1 MLDVCH
7 NNSVSGETQW
17 ENYKRLERIKFWGLG
32 TGFVGQSGKHCQSS
46 FLHPSYEISRKAVRI
61 MHSGFLLLPSKMAYR
76 FFVRCEHKFF
86 LRRIHGNTSSHFADS
101 WCCHKQQQFVCEFP
115 LDVHILHWEI
125 VWPNVP
131 CVWRDFGSALRFQ
144 TCLSITKPVLPLSK
158 EHGSQVKDQGYG
170 SVAVISIKNFPI
182 DLHMMCLYFPD
193 MPFICTLLEVHSEHI
208 MGWWFMVV
216 LTCLVS
222 ETNRFC

>member
-1 MLDVCH
+1 M
-7 NNSVSGETQW
+7 Q
-17 ENYKRLERIKFWGLG
+17 
-32 TGFVGQSGKHCQSS
+32 
-46 FLHPSYEISRKAVRI
+46 
-61 MHSGFLLLPSKMAYR
+61 SGFLLISSKMAYR
-76 FFVRCEHKFF
+76 FFVHREHQFF

-182 DLHMMCLYFPD
+182 GIDVMEIYFPYTRHIYGNFVWHVRCDTFDTYCLYFVEHLVVCPVYEAVHTSV
-193 MPFICTLLEVHSEHI
+193 CLLTIQRCPLYVE
-208 MGWWFMVV
+208 
-216 LTCLVS
+216 
-222 ETNRFC
+222 